1 MVRRVN
7 IFSSSRFLFAA
18 FSVLCLGASLPG
30 QTNAASHSLTPTTWR
45 FIVPSSFALSS
56 SPTSAAV
63 GDVNG
68 DGRPDLVLT
77 EKGSGSV
84 TVMLGDGKGGF
95 AAGVQYPA
103 GTLAGNVQLADLN
116 RDGKLDLVVT
126 DSASGAVDVLFGNG
140 DGTFAKAVSYPALA
154 GPAALA
160 VGNFAGNGK
169 IDLAVAGAGG
179 LAVLINDGTGHFS
192 TPASIA
198 LTAAAQSLTAADL
211 RGAGHDDAILAN
223 ADGSVTVLLNDGSG
237 SLHVQPAFSAASGS
251 LSGIVAGDFNGD
263 GKPDLAL
270 TAPGASSVLVL
281 LGHGD
286 GTFAPGV
293 SYAVGNS
300 PASLLA
306 ADFTGSGVLDLVSVN
321 QAANTFSVLM
331 GNGDGTFRP
340 SSDFTAGNGPLAAAV
355 GDFNNDGHADL
366 AIANY
371 TGATVSV
378 PLGHADGSFS
388 APRAYRADL
397 NTRAIASGDL
407 NGDGHPDLV
416 AANYCGADPSCAGNG
431 SATVF
436 LANANGTYR
445 AASTLALGSGPVAV
459 GLADVNGDKKLDLVA
474 LNRNDKTLAVLL
486 GNGDGTFGT
495 AQLYTL
501 SSSPRALFVGDLN
514 GDGIPDLA
522 IASDCG
528 QSTCAQPGSLDIWL
542 GHAGGTFS
550 QAASYVAGFSPVSIA
565 AADLRST
572 GHLDLVVAN
581 ACGDDATCKSPG
593 TATLF
598 AGDGAGRFTQSGE
611 ISIGSSPSSIA
622 IANLFGSGLDLAV
635 AQRGSNQLSVFPANG
650 SGSFGAPAAYAVGNA
665 PSALSIADFNG
676 DGKLDVAVANF
687 QDSTVSVLYGNSSGA
702 LSSATSYPVGSG
714 PEALVA
720 LSKAVGQPSSLISA
734 NGNTGSNPI
743 GNQITSLGGTDP
755 GTGTTTVAIT
765 STANSINVDQQATLQ
780 ATVTAVAPATPT
792 PTGYVVF
799 VIDNGGGSFTT
810 LTDCN
815 DGSGGETLNGSG
827 VAGCTTQLLPAG
839 SPNVQA
845 QYQGDPIYA
854 ANDSADQA
862 QTIAQTGT
870 LVTVGSGTG
879 TVDQSLTLAATI
891 APNPAPTVTTDIVP
905 FDAADTVTFLNSATA
920 ITDCEGEAISL
931 TTTGASSSCST
942 TSLAAGSYSINAE
955 LLSSADVNY
964 AGSTSPAAG
973 TYVVSPANT
982 TVTVNSASPASP
994 TVDQQISVTATV
1006 APNPGSVVI
1015 PFSGTMEFFFGTST
1029 PITGCTSIAVN
1040 TTTGVAT
1047 CPIAAGLAA
1056 NSYSINAEYNG
1067 NAADTNYNAGSS
1079 TVALPVTV
1087 TKAATS
1093 VAIAPASQSSSVD
1106 GSVTLTATVSPN
1118 VATDSVT
1125 AANVQSMS
1133 GTVSF
1138 SDSLNGG
1145 AASSITSCANESVT
1159 FSSTTGTATATC
1171 TPTGLLAGSNSIT
1184 ATYSG
1189 TADPNYSSSPASS
1202 AATVS
1207 VAKAS
1212 TSIPTFT
1219 SSTGGAS
1226 NVNTSV
1232 TFTAT
1237 VQAPAGATVALGN
1250 GGDVEFTDNG
1260 TPIAACGGLNGVA
1273 VSGWN
1278 ATTATATAACTTST
1292 LTGGSHSILAQYQN
1306 DPNYGT
1312 SLNAVTQ
1319 VVTAIS
1325 SGTSLIS
1332 SATGTGPSAY
1342 TAVVNQSITLTATV
1356 QPANGAVG
1364 LSGTVTFTDGAGSV
1378 AGCTVAFNTAT
1389 GVATCTTASLAV
1401 GSHTIT
1407 AKYAQDTSYTAS
1419 SAAITQVIT
1428 TGSTS
1433 LALST
1438 TNSAPPVNQQVTL
1451 TATVTAAAPGSSP
1464 TQLSGSVTFTDT
1476 PQGGTAATICSNV
1489 AVTPTTGKATC
1500 TDSWSTAGSHTIT
1513 ATYGSDN
1520 NFTGSSNTTPETV
1533 GAAGTTLTL
1542 TSSGSPSGVNQSP
1555 AVVFTATIKENP
1567 VGSAGLTGTASFFDT
1582 PKSGTMTAIAGCTNL
1597 APSATSPSGIATA
1610 TCTDAALT
1618 ASGSVHT
1625 ITAYYGTPPYSTT
1638 DPNFGGSSNTTT
1650 QTVNV
1655 ANSGVVIT
1663 NPVEPSSV
1671 NQQVTFTATV
1681 TPSPS
1686 GSVALSGSVTFT
1698 DTFTPQGSTT
1708 ANAPVTLCAA
1718 SAVSVSG
1725 SGTGVVSCSSA
1736 TLALGKHVITASYGS
1751 DANFNASSTTFTQN
1765 VNSATST
1772 IGLSSSGSAA
1782 TTVNDSVTFTA
1793 NIPVPAGSA
1802 VLTGTVAFTDSAL
1815 PTPGTITGCSAVA
1828 PKQTSSTNWAATC
1841 ADASLTA
1848 GSHTITASYGGDANF
1863 TVGSGSLVQAVK
1875 QASTSLVI
1883 SSSTNPSAINTSVT
1897 ITATITPN
1905 PAGNTALSGT
1915 VTFND
1920 AYTPLGSTTANP
1932 TVTLCTGVAL
1942 SINGSGTGT
1951 ATCASATLGL
1961 GTHAIT
1967 AYYGTTPAPVDAN
1980 FVGSSSTLTQTVN
1993 AAAASM
1999 SLTSTQASSQVNQ
2012 SVTFTAQITA
2022 PGGNAVLVGTLAFTD
2037 SALPTPGII
2046 PGCSAVAPTQTNTT
2060 TWQASC
2066 PDASLSAG
2074 SHTISVTYNG
2084 DKNFSVGKATTT
2096 QTVSAAP
2103 SALVLTSLEP
2113 TVVDGGAVTFSASVT
2128 PFNGTVALTGSVAF
2142 TVNGSPIT
2150 CGSTSKPFNPA
2161 TGVAT
2166 CVTTATVV
2174 PGGTTGFVD
2183 GQGNTIAATYS
2194 ADLNYSASTNSISE
2208 DVEDYSILVKS
2219 VLTGAIG
2226 VPVIAGTTSANDPFA
2241 DITLSSTSFGGYSGA
2256 PTVTCSS
2263 AQTGAPACD
2272 LASTTLQVVPGGAG
2286 SVSIVI
2292 DASASGVA
2300 AGTYT
2305 YTVSA
2310 KDSVTG
2316 LARTATFT
2324 VNVLPASSTLTV
2336 VSGTPGTG
2344 TVNFPS
2350 GVTLSN
2356 LTCLDI
2362 AVAGSTTTESPS
2374 AFGVSCTNFA
2384 AGSAAGAWSFT
2395 VNTNGTI
2402 TAMNTR
2408 ESGSGH
2414 SGLLVA
2420 GLFGIPIFG
2429 LLGILRGRKRIR
2441 SDIFRLVILLAVGI
2455 AAMQAMGCGGS
2466 FSPNGSTTTSSKG
2479 TTPPGTYY
2487 LLVQGTSGGTSYD
2500 AVLQVVVTVN

>member
-1 MVRRVN
+1 MVRRVDLLP
-7 IFSSSRFLFAA
+7 SSRFLSVA

-30 QTNAASHSLTPTTWR
+30 QTNVSSHPLTPSTSR

-77 EKGSGSV
+77 QKSSGSV

-103 GTLAGNVQLADLN
+103 GALAGNVHLADLN

-126 DSASGAVDVLFGNG
+126 DSASGAIDVLFGNG

-154 GPAALA
+154 SPVALA
-160 VGNFAGNGK
+160 VGNFSGNGK
-169 IDLAVAGAGG
+169 IDLAVAGASG
-179 LAVLINDGTGHFS
+179 LAVLLNDGSGHFS
-192 TPASIA
+192 APASIA
-198 LTAAAQSLTAADL
+198 LTAAPQSLTAADL

-223 ADGSVTVLLNDGSG
+223 ADGSVTVLLNDGSS
-237 SLHVQPAFSAASGS
+237 SLHVQPAFSAANGS

-270 TAPGASSVLVL
+270 TAPGTNSVLVL
-281 LGHGD
+281 IGHGD

-293 SYAVGNS
+293 SYAVGNA

-306 ADFTGSGVLDLVSVN
+306 ADFRGSGILDLVSVN
-321 QAANTFSVLM
+321 QAANTFSILV

-340 SSDFTAGNGPLAAAV
+340 SSDFAAGNGPVAAAV
-355 GDFNNDGHADL
+355 GDFNSDGHADL
-366 AIANY
+366 AIANF
-371 TGATVSV
+371 TGATVSL
-378 PLGHADGSFS
+378 PLGHGDGSFS

-397 NTRAIASGDL
+397 DTRAIASGDL

-416 AANYCGADPSCAGNG
+416 AANYCGADPACAGNG

-445 AASTLALGSGPVAV
+445 AASTFALGSGPVAL
-459 GLADVNGDKKLDLVA
+459 GLADLNGDRKLDLVA
-474 LNRNDKTLAVLL
+474 LNRNDKTLAVML
-486 GNGDGTFGT
+486 GNGDGTFAA
-495 AQLYTL
+495 AQLFTL
-501 SSSPRALFVGDLN
+501 ASSPRALFVGDLN

-528 QSTCAQPGSLDIWL
+528 QSACAQPGSLDIWL

-550 QAASYVAGFSPVSIA
+550 EAASYVAGFSPVSIA

-581 ACGDDATCKSPG
+581 ACGDDASCKSAG

-598 AGDGAGRFTQSGE
+598 ANDGTGKFIQSGE

-635 AQRGSNQLSVFPANG
+635 AQRGSNQLAVFPASG
-650 SGSFGAPAAYAVGNA
+650 GSFGAPLAYAVGNA
-665 PSALSIADFNG
+665 PSALAIADFNG

-687 QDSTVSVLYGNSSGA
+687 EDSTVSVLYGNANGA
-702 LSSATSYPVGSG
+702 LSAAASYPGGSG
-714 PEALVA
+714 PEALAA
-720 LSKAVGQPSSLISA
+720 LSKAAGQPSSLISA
-734 NGNTGSNPI
+734 NGDSGSNPI

-765 STANSINVDQQATLQ
+765 STANSINVDQEATLQ
-780 ATVTAVAPATPT
+780 ATATGVAPAGT
-792 PTGYVVF
+792 PTGFVIF
-799 VIDNGGGSFTT
+799 VIDNGGSSFTT

-827 VAGCTTQLLPAG
+827 VASCTTQQLPAG

-845 QYQGDPIYA
+845 QYQGDPTYA

-870 LVTVGSGTG
+870 AVSVGSGSG
-879 TVDQSLTLAATI
+879 TVDQALTLNATV
-891 APNPAPTVTTDIVP
+891 APSPAPTVANDIVP
-905 FDAADTVTFLNSATA
+905 FDAADTVTFLNGATA
-920 ITDCEGEAISL
+920 ITDCEGEAITL
-931 TTTGASSSCST
+931 TATGASSSCST
-942 TSLAAGSYSINAE
+942 TSLAAGVYPINAQ
-955 LLSSADVNY
+955 LLSSGDVNY
-964 AGSTSPAAG
+964 AGSTSGTAG
-973 TYVVSPANT
+973 AYTVNPANAN
-982 TVTVNSASPASP
+982 VTVNSASPASP
-994 TVDQQISVTATV
+994 QVDQPFTVTATV
-1006 APNPGSVVI
+1006 APASGSVVI
-1015 PFSGTMEFFFGTST
+1015 PF
-1029 PITGCTSIAVN
+1029 N
-1040 TTTGVAT
+1040 
-1047 CPIAAGLAA
+1047 
-1056 NSYSINAEYNG
+1056 
-1067 NAADTNYNAGSS
+1067 
-1079 TVALPVTV
+1079 
-1087 TKAATS
+1087 
-1093 VAIAPASQSSSVD
+1093 
-1106 GSVTLTATVSPN
+1106 GSVK
-1118 VATDSVT
+1118 
-1125 AANVQSMS
+1125 
-1133 GTVSF
+1133 F
-1138 SDSLNGG
+1138 LNGG
-1145 AASSITSCANESVT
+1145 AGITGCAAEAVNTGAGNGTSGVVT
-1159 FSSTTGTATATC
+1159 CNVAAGLTAGTYTIGAQYNTGDANYTAGTDTTLPVT
-1171 TPTGLLAGSNSIT
+1171 
-1184 ATYSG
+1184 
-1189 TADPNYSSSPASS
+1189 
-1202 AATVS
+1202 

-1212 TSIPTFT
+1212 TSISSLT
-1219 SSTGGAS
+1219 SSDGGAS
-1226 NVNTSV
+1226 NVDASV

-1250 GGDVEFTDNG
+1250 GGSVEFTDNG
-1260 TPIAACGGLNGVA
+1260 TPISACGGSNGVA
-1273 VSGWN
+1273 VTGWN
-1278 ATTATATAACTTST
+1278 ATTATATAACITSA
-1292 LTGGSHSILAQYQN
+1292 LSGGSHSIVAQYQN

-1312 SLNAVTQ
+1312 SLNVVTQ
-1319 VVTAIS
+1319 TVTAIS
-1325 SGTSLIS
+1325 SGSSLVS
-1332 SATGTGPSAY
+1332 NATGTGPSAY
-1342 TAVVNQSITLTATV
+1342 TAVINQPITLTATV
-1356 QPANGAVG
+1356 QPANSAVA
-1364 LSGTVTFTDGAGSV
+1364 LSGTVTFTDGANPVS
-1378 AGCTVAFNTAT
+1378 GCTVAFTAST
-1389 GVATCTTASLAV
+1389 GIGTCTTSSLAL

-1407 AKYAQDTSYTAS
+1407 AKYAGDSSYTSS

-1428 TGSTS
+1428 QGSTS

-1438 TNSAPPVNQQVTL
+1438 TNSTPPVNQQVTL

-1476 PQGGTAATICSNV
+1476 PQGGTATNICTNV
-1489 AVTPTTGKATC
+1489 GVSPSTGKATC

-1513 ATYGSDN
+1513 ATYGSDT

-1567 VGSAGLTGTASFFDT
+1567 VGSAALTGTASFFDT
-1582 PKSGTMTAIAGCTNL
+1582 PKGGTMAAIAGCTNL
-1597 APSATSPSGIATA
+1597 APSSTSPSGVATV
-1610 TCTDAALT
+1610 TCPDAALN
-1618 ASGSVHT
+1618 ASGSQHT

-1638 DPNFGGSSNTTT
+1638 DPNFGGSNNTTT
-1650 QTVNV
+1650 QTVNP

-1663 NPVEPSSV
+1663 NPADPSSV

-1681 TPSPS
+1681 TPNPS
-1686 GSVALSGSVTFT
+1686 GSVALSGSVSFS
-1698 DTFTPQGSTT
+1698 DTFTPQGSST

-1718 SAVSVSG
+1718 ATVSVSG
-1725 SGTGVVSCSSA
+1725 SGTGVVTCQSA
-1736 TLALGKHVITASYGS
+1736 TLGLGKHVITASYGS
-1751 DANFNASSTTFTQN
+1751 DANFNNSTSPAFTQT

-1772 IGLSSSGSAA
+1772 IGLGTSASPS
-1782 TTVNDSVTFTA
+1782 TVNGSVTFTA
-1793 NIPVPAGSA
+1793 NIPVPAGSTN
-1802 VLTGTVAFTDSAL
+1802 LTGTVAFTDSAL
-1815 PTPGTITGCSAVA
+1815 AAPGTITGCSAVT
-1828 PKQTSSTNWAATC
+1828 PKQTSSTNWAASC
-1841 ADASLTA
+1841 PDASLTA
-1848 GSHTITASYGGDANF
+1848 GTHTITASYGNDANF
-1863 TVGSGSLVQAVK
+1863 TVGSGSLTQTVK

-1932 TVTLCTGVAL
+1932 TVALCSGSAL
-1942 SINGSGTGT
+1942 TINGSGTGT

-1967 AYYGTTPAPVDAN
+1967 AYYGTAPAPADTN
-1980 FVGSSSTLTQTVN
+1980 FTGSSSTLTQTVN

-2037 SALPTPGII
+2037 SGLPAPGII
-2046 PGCSAVAPTQTNTT
+2046 AGCAAVAPTQTNTT

-2074 SHTISVTYNG
+2074 SHTIGASYNG
-2084 DKNFSVGKATTT
+2084 DKNFSVANATTT

-2103 SALVLTSLEP
+2103 SAIVLTSLEP
-2113 TVVDGGAVTFSASVT
+2113 TVVDGGSVTFSAAVT
-2128 PFNGTVALTGSVAF
+2128 PFNGTVPLTGKVAF

-2150 CGSTSKPFNPA
+2150 CSASSQAFSPV
-2161 TGVAT
+2161 TGTAT
-2166 CVTTATVV
+2166 CVTTPTVV

-2183 GQGNTIAATYS
+2183 GQGNTIAAAYS
-2194 ADLNYSASTNSISE
+2194 ADVNYSGSTNTTSE
-2208 DVEDYSILVKS
+2208 DVEDYSIAVKS

-2226 VPVIAGTTSANDPFA
+2226 VPVTAGSTTASDPFA
-2241 DITLSSTSFGGYSGA
+2241 AITVSSTSFGSYSGVA
-2256 PTVTCSS
+2256 SVTCSS

-2272 LASTTLQVVPGGAG
+2272 LASTSLQVVPGGAG
-2286 SVSIVI
+2286 SVSVVM
-2292 DASASGVA
+2292 DASGSSVA

-2310 KDSVTG
+2310 KDSATG

-2324 VNVLPASSTLTV
+2324 VNVLPATSTLTV

-2362 AVAGSTTTESPS
+2362 AVAGSTTTSSPA
-2374 AFGVSCTNFA
+2374 AFGVSCSNFA
-2384 AGSAAGAWSFT
+2384 AGSSAGAWTFT

-2408 ESGSGH
+2408 ESGSSH

-2429 LLGILRGRKRIR
+2429 LLGILRGRKGIR
-2441 SDIFRLVILLAVGI
+2441 SDIFRLAVLLAIGI

-2466 FSPNGSTTTSSKG
+2466 FTPNGSTTTSSKG

-2500 AVLQVVVTVN
+2500 AVLQVVVTVI